1 MTVTEKHIMANVH
14 INTVSPLISRLVN
27 EAVPLA
33 DQVYV

>member
-1 MTVTEKHIMANVH
+1 MFNVFVLAFETR